1 VRLVLVGGDPGTGK
15 STVACGI
22 GDATG
27 WEVIR
32 SDAVRKELAGL
43 PPVPSDPGGFAQGIY
58 APEVSDRVHEV
69 MLERAAAHLAL
80 GRGVVLDASWGSA
93 ARRALAR
100 RTADAAGAHLAEIRC
115 RLDPEPAAARIAAR
129 RAAGEGPSD
138 ATPEI
143 ARRLSAEADP
153 WPESLTLDTG
163 RPQATVLG
171 VALRLAGAVP
181 LR

>member
-1 VRLVLVGGDPGTGK
+1 M
-15 STVACGI
+15 
-22 GDATG
+22 TG

-58 APEVSDRVHEV
+58 APALSDRVHAV

-80 GRGVVLDASWGSA
+80 GRGVVLDATWGSA
-93 ARRALAR
+93 ARRGLAR
-100 RTADAAGAHLAEIRC
+100 RAGEAAGADLVEIRC
-115 RLDPEPAAARIAAR
+115 SLDPGLAAARIAAR

-153 WPESLTLDTG
+153 WPEALPLDTG
-163 RPQATVLG
+163 RPQATVLR

-181 LR
+181 IR